1 MQVNANAA
9 VANQGNEPAHVK
21 ANSAASLKNEFMTL
35 MIAQVKNQ
43 DPTKPMDS
51 AQYVTQLAQFSQVE
65 SLEGMR
71 KNQSAQM
78 VAMENLGIVQSASL
92 IGKTATVPASEVELS
107 DQVINGKVFLA
118 HAAEDLT
125 IELVNQQGQVVD
137 TVQLGGQSP
146 GDVSFSVDPAAKG
159 LAQGKYELRVKA
171 QTGDAVN
178 TAPLYV
184 DARIDKIHFS
194 SASGMMMAEMG
205 HGLGVISV
213 LNISEV
219 S

>member
-1 MQVNANAA
+1 MQVAANSAL
-9 VANQGNEPAHVK
+9 ANQGNEPAQVK

-71 KNQSAQM
+71 KNQTSQM

-92 IGKTATVPASEVELS
+92 IGKTATVPASTLELGDES
-107 DQVINGKVFLA
+107 IKGKVFLE
-118 HAAEDLT
+118 HAADDLS
-125 IELVNQQGQVVD
+125 IEVVNQQGQVVD
-137 TVQLGGQSP
+137 TLHLGAQRR
-146 GDVSFSVDPAAKG
+146 GDVEFNLDPTRNNLAKG
-159 LAQGKYELRVKA
+159 KYDLRVKA
-171 QTGDAVN
+171 QVGDAIQ
-178 TAPLYV
+178 TASLYV
-184 DARIDKIHFS
+184 EANIDKIHFS
-194 SASGMMMAEMG
+194 SASGMMMAEMA

-213 LNISEV
+213 LDISEV

>member
-1 MQVNANAA
+1 MQVAANGAL
-9 VANQGNEPAHVK
+9 ANQGNEPAHVK

-71 KNQSAQM
+71 KNQSSQM

-92 IGKTATVPASEVELS
+92 IGKTATVPASNVELNDES
-107 DQVINGKVFLA
+107 VKGKVFLD
-118 HAAEDLT
+118 HAADDLA
-125 IELVNQQGQVVD
+125 IEVVNQQGQVVD
-137 TVQLGGQSP
+137 TINLGAQRR
-146 GDVSFSVDPAAKG
+146 GDVEFNIDPARNS
-159 LAQGKYELRVKA
+159 LAQGKYDLRVKA
-171 QTGDAVN
+171 KVGDA
-178 TAPLYV
+178 TQSAPLYV
-184 DARIDKIHFS
+184 EARIDKIHFS
-194 SASGMMMAEMG
+194 SASGMMMAEMA

-213 LNISEV
+213 LDISEV